1 VRDIVSAETT
11 LVSRADGVAGAPA
24 NGEARRGRLS
34 ADGRLVAFDSTASNL
49 DPADAESDRD
59 VFVRDLKTDETTL
72 VTDGVRNAELAAF
85 SDDGNQIAYYVP
97 AATPPNV
104 VWSGE
109 APYGDLY
116 LQDLRTGQRTFVAGN
131 AGSAGVS
138 LSMDGRYVAFSSGF
152 TWFDTAK
159 RIDVYVRD
167 VVTGVT
173 TLVNRADGARGA
185 KGNSE
190 SPFGGSLSA
199 NGRYVAFTSFA
210 WNLDPVD
217 ALSDNTEDAFVRDL
231 RTHQTTLASRSPSGA
246 RGKGRSEL
254 PALSGDGRYMVFTS
268 AANNFGPP
276 DTDSRPDVYVRDL
289 RAPLPSPGRP
299 PRSSIRSVRQ
309 TGAFGQGGFSVT
321 GRAGDDGELQLVEVS
336 LTRRLRGGRCER
348 WSITWA
354 PTPSRNGHCK
364 PHFDFA
370 AHFTKRWW
378 RRFEAEISPGTYELL
393 SRATDTAG
401 QRERVFSAERGNRR
415 VFRIR

>member
-1 VRDIVSAETT
+1 
-11 LVSRADGVAGAPA
+11 
-24 NGEARRGRLS
+24 
-34 ADGRLVAFDSTASNL
+34 
-49 DPADAESDRD
+49 
-59 VFVRDLKTDETTL
+59 
-72 VTDGVRNAELAAF
+72 
-85 SDDGNQIAYYVP
+85 
-97 AATPPNV
+97 
-104 VWSGE
+104 
-109 APYGDLY
+109 
-116 LQDLRTGQRTFVAGN
+116 
-131 AGSAGVS
+131 
-138 LSMDGRYVAFSSGF
+138 
-152 TWFDTAK
+152 WFDTAK

-217 ALSDNTEDAFVRDL
+217 ALSDNTEDAFGRDL
-231 RTHQTTLASRSPSGA
+231 HTHQTTLASRSPSGA

-276 DTDSRPDVYVRDL
+276 HTDSRPDVYVRDL

-321 GRAGDDGELQLVEVS
+321 GRAGDDGELQLVEGS
-336 LTRRLRGGRCER
+336 RTRGLRARGRGRGAAIPRGVPPPGPPGGPLRA
-348 WSITWA
+348 WDPHMGPA
-354 PTPSRNGHCK
+354 AK
-364 PHFDFA
+364 PQRPLQA
-370 AHFTKRWW
+370 ALRF
-378 RRFEAEISPGTYELL
+378 RR
-393 SRATDTAG
+393 
-401 QRERVFSAERGNRR
+401 
-415 VFRIR
+415 